1 MTQLLQTVQISL
13 NEIDNTNEKLHFSG
27 IILTSGAPGLTE
39 AAICADDLPLLS
51 ILDGTEEGQL
61 GVGMG
66 VAIGPGGPG
75 GADGLAELPSMWG

>member
-1 MTQLLQTVQISL
+1 MTRLLQTVSVSL
-13 NEIDNTNEKLHFSG
+13 NEIGIRDEKVHSSG
-27 IILTSGAPGLTE
+27 TIFTSDAADLTE
-39 AAICADDLPLLS
+39 EAICADDLPLLS

-61 GVGMG
+61 GVGVG